1 MHQLSPNTIIKGKKF
16 SYTIKKV
23 LGQGTFGITYLATVK
38 LSGDLGDLDDIQ
50 VCLKE
55 FFMKELN
62 GRIGNTVT
70 SSNNGGL
77 VSEYKNKFKKEALNL
92 SRLKHDNIVK
102 VLESFEA
109 NNTAYYSMEF
119 LPSGSLDEYIE
130 SKRGLSEKE
139 SIRFALQIC
148 NALSFMHKNKML
160 HLDLKPK
167 NIMVG
172 NNGGIKLI
180 DFGLSKQYNG
190 QGEPESSTSVG
201 SGTPGYAPLEQASY
215 RDGKDFPVT
224 MDVYAMGATMF
235 KIH

>member
-1 MHQLSPNTIIKGKKF
+1 
-16 SYTIKKV
+16 
-23 LGQGTFGITYLATVK
+23 
-38 LSGDLGDLDDIQ
+38 
-50 VCLKE
+50 
-55 FFMKELN
+55 
-62 GRIGNTVT
+62 
-70 SSNNGGL
+70 
-77 VSEYKNKFKKEALNL
+77 
-92 SRLKHDNIVK
+92 
-102 VLESFEA
+102 
-109 NNTAYYSMEF
+109 MEF

-130 SKRGLSEKE
+130 SKHGLSEKE

-148 NALSFMHKNKML
+148 DALSFMHKNKML

-201 SGTPGYAPLEQASY
+201 SGAPGYAPLEQASY
-215 RDGKDFPVT
+215 RDGNDFPVT

-235 KIH
+235 KMLR